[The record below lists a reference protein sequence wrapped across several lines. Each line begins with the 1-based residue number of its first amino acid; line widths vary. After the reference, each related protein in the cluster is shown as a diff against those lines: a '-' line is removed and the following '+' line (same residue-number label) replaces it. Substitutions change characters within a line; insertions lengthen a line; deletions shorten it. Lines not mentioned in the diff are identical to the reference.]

1 MITLVVP
8 NPTRPFV
15 FGMISTIQTLVIRF
29 LFGFQVWQ
37 MAENIYND
45 EEVDTSASEVE
56 GK

>member
-15 FGMISTIQTLVIRF
+15 FRMISTIRTLVIRF